1 MHSGILLALA
11 RSCSLASRRK
21 IKSNKVIKTQTHWEV
36 NMPLERRRL
45 AAIVLTA
52 GLWTTPAFS
61 QVIDLAKYPD
71 WTGQWNRVPDGGPP
85 RYDPSKPLRKQEAP
99 LKPEYQARHEASI
112 RDIDAGGVGLDTHYA
127 CMPMGMPR
135 QMSGISLMEFLF
147 TPGVTYILYEDVTAH
162 TRRIYTD
169 GRDFLKSGEKN
180 REPTFAGYSIGKW
193 IDSDG
198 KGRYDTLE
206 VETRNIRGPRQWD
219 QTGLPIADD
228 NEAII
233 KERLF
238 LDKANPNILHDEIT
252 TTDNS
257 LTRPWTVMKTFKRVA
272 KIWWANDVCAE
283 GQAHVTIGKETYFR
297 SGDGTIM
304 PMRKDQPP
312 PDLKYF
318 NVKK

>member
-1 MHSGILLALA
+1 MLQPRIEM
-11 RSCSLASRRK
+11 K
-21 IKSNKVIKTQTHWEV
+21 TNNKETQAQTHWEV
-36 NMPLERRRL
+36 NMPLDRRWF
-45 AAIVLTA
+45 AAIVLTTA
-52 GLWTTPAFS
+52 LWTTPAFS

-71 WTGQWNRVPDGGPP
+71 WAGQWNRVPDGGPP

-99 LKPEYQARHEASI
+99 LKPEYQARHEASM

-169 GRDFLKSGEKN
+169 GRDFPKKGEKSS
-180 REPTFAGYSIGKW
+180 EPTFAGYSIGKW

-198 KGRYDTLE
+198 NGRYDTLE
-206 VETRNIRGPRQWD
+206 IETRNIRGPRQWD

-238 LDKANPNILHDEIT
+238 LDKANPNILHDEMT

-257 LTRPWTVMKTFKRVA
+257 LTRPWAVIKNYRRHNQN
-272 KIWWANDVCAE
+272 I
-283 GQAHVTIGKETYFR
+283 
-297 SGDGTIM
+297 
-304 PMRKDQPP
+304 
-312 PDLKYF
+312 
-318 NVKK
+318 